1 MGATHPRFGRD
12 PLLQISRFCALC
24 IASWCLVGPN
34 LQGQEMQ
41 SPSLELE
48 PSEEH
53 AAISEQRGQ
62 ELLSKLQDARQ
73 AVQAHPSSAAGYF
86 SLAVIQKQLGETE
99 KAIESFDRALQ
110 INSRLAE
117 VSYERGLIE
126 ADQQKWMEADGY
138 FRQALA
144 ASPDHVRAH
153 LAHGEMI
160 LRLGDFDAA
169 AREFSTVVRLDRFN
183 SSARYG
189 IGLVR
194 LQQGDLAAAESE
206 FRQALSFRPRAVPV
220 QESLG
225 KTLVRE
231 HKWNEALPVLRDVL
245 AANQTSIEV
254 LNALATTLEHRGDK
268 AGAAEEFKR
277 VRELSRQELLLH
289 RTQGQNNQGLVYW
302 HAGHLEDAAA
312 AFRSA
317 IQMKPDYAE
326 AHNNLGGV
334 LWQLNDSAPALAEF
348 QAAVRYSPNFA
359 EAHNNWGSVLL
370 HAREFSHAIEQF
382 RAALAIR
389 PGFALAHLN
398 LGHALVGE
406 HNLDSAE
413 TEFRDATML
422 VPEMAAAHAELGL
435 LIAARHGGLSQDARA
450 ELEEALRLD
459 SGLKSSIP
467 AEYLQKLQ

>member
-1 MGATHPRFGRD
+1 M
-12 PLLQISRFCALC
+12 
-24 IASWCLVGPN
+24 CLVCTD
-34 LQGQEMQ
+34 LQGQERQ
-41 SPSLELE
+41 YPSAGLETT
-48 PSEEH
+48 EEH
-53 AAISEQRGQ
+53 TALSEQRGQ
-62 ELLSKLQDARQ
+62 ELLSKLEDARQ
-73 AVQAHPSSAAGYF
+73 AVHSHPGSAAGYF
-86 SLAVIQKQLGETE
+86 SLGVIQKQLGETE
-99 KAIESFDRALQ
+99 NATESFDRALQ
-110 INSRLAE
+110 IDSRLAD
-117 VSYERGLIE
+117 VSYERGLIA
-126 ADQQKWMEADGY
+126 ADQQRWMQASEY

-144 ASPDHVRAH
+144 VAPDHVRAH

-160 LRLGDFDAA
+160 LRMGDFDAA
-169 AREFSTVVRLDRFN
+169 AGEFSTVLQLDRFN
-183 SSARYG
+183 SSAHYG

-194 LQQGDLAAAESE
+194 LQQGELADAESE
-206 FRQALSFRPRAVPV
+206 FLHALSLQPKAVAV

-225 KTLVRE
+225 QTLVRE
-231 HKWNEALPVLRDVL
+231 HKWNDALPVLRAVL
-245 AANQTSIEV
+245 AQNQNSIEA
-254 LNALATTLEHRGDK
+254 LNALATTLERQGDK
-268 AGAAEEFKR
+268 ASAAEQFKR
-277 VRELSRQELLLH
+277 ARELSRQELLLH
-289 RTQGQNNQGLVYW
+289 RTQGENNQGLVYW

-312 AFRSA
+312 AFRRA

-359 EAHNNWGSVLL
+359 EAQNNWGTVLL
-370 HAREFSHAIEQF
+370 HAGEFDYAIEHF

-406 HNLDSAE
+406 HNLDTAE

-459 SGLKSSIP
+459 SGLRSSIP